1 MHLPFCVTI
10 NVYRGLYA
18 VLKHII
24 LTLYRDLT
32 PTSPHKSTRTS
43 NTNFQTWY
51 ATNSYHHLQNEHNS
65 HPTPHGVTQKPPHQ
79 SSKHG
84 RPWCPYTYDQ
94 SSGQSFEGVIM
105 LVTNPMHAL
114 SGPWSLVSPHRSL
127 RIPNPRWRVPPE

>member
-84 RPWCPYTYDQ
+84 RPWCPYTHDQ
-94 SSGQSFEGVIM
+94 SSGQSFVRCNNACDEPNACTQWPV
-105 LVTNPMHAL
+105 
-114 SGPWSLVSPHRSL
+114 VSSISTSESKNTKPTMASTS
-127 RIPNPRWRVPPE
+127 